1 MGTDYYSY
9 VIAGVSANKYIS
21 SLKYEEKT
29 PAYLKIKGKEK
40 EYIYNENGE
49 PIFDVKIKTGWIFN
63 SQIYKNW
70 NELERALSLLRL
82 GLTTQNNEHE
92 IWEGDAMGL
101 FVCECEGNTILDLNI
116 LRDKLI
122 EAENILKSIEIDEK
136 PQIINILH
144 VDY

>member
-9 VIAGVSANKYIS
+9 IVAGVDASKYIS
-21 SLKYEEKT
+21 LIEYEEKT
-29 PAYLKIKGKEK
+29 PSFVMINEKK
-40 EYIYNENGE
+40 EYIYFGDGK
-49 PIFDVKIKTGWIFN
+49 PIYNIKSKTGWIFN
-63 SQIYKNW
+63 SQIYKSW
-70 NELERALSLLRL
+70 NELERALSLLGL
-82 GLTTQNNEHE
+82 SLTTQNNEHE

-101 FVCECEGNTILDLNI
+101 FVFECEGNTILDLNI

-122 EAENILKSIEIDEK
+122 EAENILKSIGIDEK